1 MDFSITPPYNSTV
14 KCKKRLCYIT
24 KNDSGTMPQLINRL
38 AGTFMINIRKNSNPR
53 PLRSHLLE
61 LLIIFTACIIMVTI
75 YSIYDY
81 KKLQTSMI
89 EDNNRLYAAQLAKNT
104 RQVYET
110 YEKICYSVAFN
121 QGIQD
126 YICETDPQ
134 KKFDEYQEMQN
145 YLSNTANLDSYIT
158 DIAVIG
164 DNGNAIA
171 LSGSTDSYAALAA
184 SLPSSRFSYQSI
196 GIMPVKDIASHILAM
211 PVHRLQAGSSYLGIM
226 FLAIDINRFFEN
238 GMPENAEYK
247 PSILFAESSGKDLIY
262 GDNSLYEKVIADSD
276 GSESFSLKAGSV
288 TYAANHYSLSHL
300 DYDLFVLVDKSQ
312 YNSQTLQ
319 LAGRQ
324 LLWMVVILLLSSVL
338 LLRFFHPLISSLNQ
352 LTQFMKK
359 ITVGERKA
367 AKDGIIIEQG
377 AFGCLEITNIS
388 DAFNEMLRET
398 NRLNYTIFKTYTEMY
413 ELEMNN
419 RNTEIAFLRS
429 QINPHFLYNTL
440 TAICG
445 MASAGMTDEIIS
457 VTNALSQI
465 FRYSIKGSDLVTV
478 AEELDIVKSY
488 LKIQLTRF
496 EGRFTVRYDMSEDS
510 YDCLI
515 PKMVIQP
522 LVENAI
528 VHGLEQ
534 SMKKGEL
541 LIGSGRNPDYGYL
554 AIWIYDTGVGMTKE
568 KLEGIREALKRSSR
582 TKSGDARKDF
592 KEMDEQNHD
601 SIGIL
606 NVNTRMT
613 LYFGEEYSLIVDS
626 EENVGTNIQLRIPY
640 QTRVDAGQEADKNE
654 VI

>member
-1 MDFSITPPYNSTV
+1 
-14 KCKKRLCYIT
+14 
-24 KNDSGTMPQLINRL
+24 
-38 AGTFMINIRKNSNPR
+38 MINIRRKSNPR
-53 PLRSHLLE
+53 PLRSHLIE
-61 LLIIFTACIIMVTI
+61 LLIIFTTCIILITL
-75 YSIYDY
+75 YSVYDY

-121 QGIQD
+121 QSIQD
-126 YICETDPQ
+126 YICETDLQ
-134 KKFDEYQEMQN
+134 KKFDSYQKMQN

-164 DNGNAIA
+164 ANGNSIA
-171 LSGSTDSYAALAA
+171 LSGSTDSYKALAD
-184 SLPSSRFSYQSI
+184 SLPAPRFSYQSM
-196 GIMPVKDIASHILAM
+196 GIMPVKDVESHILAM
-211 PVHRLQAGSSYLGIM
+211 PVHRLQANSSYLGIM

-247 PSILFAESSGKDLIY
+247 PSILFAEASDDDLIY
-262 GDNSLYEKVIADSD
+262 GDSRLYNRVLADFDS
-276 GSESFSLKAGSV
+276 SESFNINIENV

-300 DYDLFVLVDKSQ
+300 DYDIFVLVDKSQ
-312 YNSQTLQ
+312 YNAQTLQ

-324 LLWMVVILLLSSVL
+324 MLWMAVILLFSSVL
-338 LLRFFHPLISSLNQ
+338 LLRFFHPLIASLNQ

-359 ITVGERKA
+359 ITIGERKA
-367 AKDGIIIEQG
+367 ARDGIIINQG

-445 MASAGMTDEIIS
+445 MASAGMTDEVIS

-478 AEELDIVKSY
+478 KEELEIVKSY

-510 YDCLI
+510 YACLI

-528 VHGLEQ
+528 VHGLEP
-534 SMKKGEL
+534 SLKKGEL
-541 LIGSGRNPDYGYL
+541 VIGARRNPEHGYL
-554 AIWIYDTGVGMTKE
+554 AIWIFDTGVGMTKE
-568 KLEGIREALKRSSR
+568 KLEEIREAIKRSSR

-592 KEMDEQNHD
+592 KAMDEQNHD

-613 LYFGEEYSLIVDS
+613 LYFGEEYSLLVDF
-626 EENVGTNIQLRIPY
+626 EENVGTNVQLRVPY
-640 QTRVDAGQEADKNE
+640 QTRKDTESEVDKNE

>member
-1 MDFSITPPYNSTV
+1 
-14 KCKKRLCYIT
+14 
-24 KNDSGTMPQLINRL
+24 
-38 AGTFMINIRKNSNPR
+38 
-53 PLRSHLLE
+53 
-61 LLIIFTACIIMVTI
+61 
-75 YSIYDY
+75 
-81 KKLQTSMI
+81 MI
-89 EDNNRLYAAQLAKNT
+89 EDNNRLYATQLAKNT

-110 YEKICYSVAFN
+110 YENICYSVAFN
-121 QGIQD
+121 QAIQD
-126 YICETDPQ
+126 YICETDPL
-134 KKFDEYQEMQN
+134 KKYDEYQEMQN

-164 DNGNAIA
+164 KNGNSIA
-171 LSGSTDSYAALAA
+171 LSGSTDSYEALAD
-184 SLPSSRFSYQSI
+184 SLPSSRFSYQSM
-196 GIMPVKDIASHILAM
+196 GIMTVKYIDSHILAM
-211 PVHRLQAGSSYLGIM
+211 PVHRLQAGSSYLGAM
-226 FLAIDINRFFEN
+226 FLAIDISRFFEN

-247 PSILFAESSGKDLIY
+247 PSVLFATSSEGELIY
-262 GDNSLYEKVIADSD
+262 GDGKLYDAVLEA
-276 GSESFSLKAGSV
+276 GENSESFSLKAGSA

-300 DYDLFVLVDKSQ
+300 GYDLYVLVDKSQ
-312 YNSQTLQ
+312 YSARTLQ

-324 LLWMVVILLLSSVL
+324 LLWMAVILLFSGVL
-338 LLRFFHPLISSLNQ
+338 LLRFFHPLISSLNE

-359 ITVGERKA
+359 ITEGERKA
-367 AKDGIIIEQG
+367 AKEGITIKQG
-377 AFGCLEITNIS
+377 MFGCLEITNIS

-478 AEELDIVKSY
+478 AEELEIVKSY

-496 EGRFTVRYDMSEDS
+496 EGRFTVRYDMSDDS
-510 YDCLI
+510 YACLI
-515 PKMVIQP
+515 PKMIIQP

-534 SMKKGEL
+534 SLKKGEL
-541 LIGSGRNPDYGYL
+541 LIGAGRNPEYGYL
-554 AIWIYDTGVGMTKE
+554 ALWIYDTGVGMPSE
-568 KLEGIREALKRSSR
+568 KLEEIRRALKRSSR
-582 TKSGDARKDF
+582 TKSGDARKDLL
-592 KEMDEQNHD
+592 EMDEQNHE

-613 LYFGEEYSLIVDS
+613 LYFGEEYSLLIDS

-640 QTRVDAGQEADKNE
+640 HTREESEKEADKNE

>member
-1 MDFSITPPYNSTV
+1 
-14 KCKKRLCYIT
+14 
-24 KNDSGTMPQLINRL
+24 
-38 AGTFMINIRKNSNPR
+38 MINIKRTPKTR
-53 PLRSHLLE
+53 PLKSHLIE
-61 LLIIFTACIIMVTI
+61 LLIIFTICIIAITI
-75 YSIYDY
+75 YSTYDY

-89 EDNNRLYAAQLAKNT
+89 EDNNRLYATQLAKNT

-110 YEKICYSVAFN
+110 YENICYSVAFN
-121 QGIQD
+121 QAIQD
-126 YICETDPQ
+126 YICETDPL
-134 KKFDEYQEMQN
+134 KKYDEYQEMQN

-164 DNGNAIA
+164 KNGNSIA
-171 LSGSTDSYAALAA
+171 LSGSTDSYEALAD
-184 SLPSSRFSYQSI
+184 SLPSSRFSYQSM
-196 GIMPVKDIASHILAM
+196 GIMTVKYIDSHILAM
-211 PVHRLQAGSSYLGIM
+211 PVHRLQAGSSYLGAM
-226 FLAIDINRFFEN
+226 FLAIDISRFFEN

-247 PSILFAESSGKDLIY
+247 PSVLFATSSEGELIY
-262 GDNSLYEKVIADSD
+262 GDGKLYDAVLEA
-276 GSESFSLKAGSV
+276 GENSESFSLKAGSA

-300 DYDLFVLVDKSQ
+300 GYDLYVLVDKSQ
-312 YNSQTLQ
+312 YSARTLQ

-324 LLWMVVILLLSSVL
+324 LLWMAVILLFSGVL
-338 LLRFFHPLISSLNQ
+338 LLRFFHPLISSLNE

-359 ITVGERKA
+359 ITEGERKA
-367 AKDGIIIEQG
+367 AKEGITIKQG
-377 AFGCLEITNIS
+377 MFGCLEITNIS

-465 FRYSIKGSDLVTV
+465 FRYSIKGSGLVTV
-478 AEELDIVKSY
+478 AEELEIVKSY

-496 EGRFTVRYDMSEDS
+496 EGRFTVRYDMSDDS
-510 YDCLI
+510 YACLI
-515 PKMVIQP
+515 PKMIIQP

-534 SMKKGEL
+534 SLKKGEL
-541 LIGSGRNPDYGYL
+541 LIGAGRNPEYGYL
-554 AIWIYDTGVGMTKE
+554 ALWIYDTGVGMPSE
-568 KLEGIREALKRSSR
+568 KLEEIRRALKRSSR
-582 TKSGDARKDF
+582 TKSGDARKDLL
-592 KEMDEQNHD
+592 EMDEQNHE

-613 LYFGEEYSLIVDS
+613 LYFGEEYSLLIDS

-640 QTRVDAGQEADKNE
+640 HTREESEKEADKNE

>member
-1 MDFSITPPYNSTV
+1 
-14 KCKKRLCYIT
+14 
-24 KNDSGTMPQLINRL
+24 
-38 AGTFMINIRKNSNPR
+38 MINIKRTPKTR
-53 PLRSHLLE
+53 PLKSHLIE
-61 LLIIFTACIIMVTI
+61 LLIIFTICIIAITI
-75 YSIYDY
+75 YSTYDY

-89 EDNNRLYAAQLAKNT
+89 EDNNRLYATQLAKNT

-110 YEKICYSVAFN
+110 YENICYSVAFN
-121 QGIQD
+121 QAIQD
-126 YICETDPQ
+126 YICETDPL
-134 KKFDEYQEMQN
+134 KKYDEYQEMQN

-164 DNGNAIA
+164 KNGNSIA
-171 LSGSTDSYAALAA
+171 LSGSTDSYEALAD
-184 SLPSSRFSYQSI
+184 SLPSSRFSYQSM
-196 GIMPVKDIASHILAM
+196 GIMTVKYIDSHILAM
-211 PVHRLQAGSSYLGIM
+211 PVHRLQAGSSYLGAM
-226 FLAIDINRFFEN
+226 FLAIDISRIFEN

-247 PSILFAESSGKDLIY
+247 PSVLFATSSEGELIY
-262 GDNSLYEKVIADSD
+262 GDGKLYDAVLEA
-276 GSESFSLKAGSV
+276 GENSESFSLKAGSA

-300 DYDLFVLVDKSQ
+300 GYDLYVLVDKSQ
-312 YNSQTLQ
+312 YSARTLQ

-324 LLWMVVILLLSSVL
+324 LLWMAVILLFSGVL
-338 LLRFFHPLISSLNQ
+338 LLRFFHPLISSLNE

-359 ITVGERKA
+359 ITEGERKA
-367 AKDGIIIEQG
+367 AKEGITIKQG
-377 AFGCLEITNIS
+377 MFGCLEITNIS

-478 AEELDIVKSY
+478 AEELEIVKSY

-496 EGRFTVRYDMSEDS
+496 EGRFTVRYDMSDDS
-510 YDCLI
+510 YACLI
-515 PKMVIQP
+515 PKMIIQP

-534 SMKKGEL
+534 SLKKGEL
-541 LIGSGRNPDYGYL
+541 LIGAGRNPEYGYL
-554 AIWIYDTGVGMTKE
+554 ALWIYDTGVGMPSE
-568 KLEGIREALKRSSR
+568 KLEEIRRALKRSSR
-582 TKSGDARKDF
+582 TKSGDARKDLL
-592 KEMDEQNHD
+592 EMDEQNHE

-613 LYFGEEYSLIVDS
+613 LYFGEEYSLLIDS

-640 QTRVDAGQEADKNE
+640 HTREESEKEADKNE

>member
-1 MDFSITPPYNSTV
+1 
-14 KCKKRLCYIT
+14 
-24 KNDSGTMPQLINRL
+24 
-38 AGTFMINIRKNSNPR
+38 MINIKRTPKTR
-53 PLRSHLLE
+53 PLKSHLIE
-61 LLIIFTACIIMVTI
+61 LLIIFTICIIAITI
-75 YSIYDY
+75 YSTYDY

-89 EDNNRLYAAQLAKNT
+89 EDNNRLYATQLAKNT

-110 YEKICYSVAFN
+110 YENICYSVAFN
-121 QGIQD
+121 QAIQD
-126 YICETDPQ
+126 YICETDPL
-134 KKFDEYQEMQN
+134 KKYDEYQEMQN

-164 DNGNAIA
+164 KNGNSIA
-171 LSGSTDSYAALAA
+171 LSGSTDSYEALAD
-184 SLPSSRFSYQSI
+184 SLPSSRFSYQSM
-196 GIMPVKDIASHILAM
+196 GIMTVKYIDSHILAM
-211 PVHRLQAGSSYLGIM
+211 PVHRLQAGSSYLGAM
-226 FLAIDINRFFEN
+226 FLAIDISRFFEN

-247 PSILFAESSGKDLIY
+247 PSVLFATSSEGELIY
-262 GDNSLYEKVIADSD
+262 GDGKLYDAVLEA
-276 GSESFSLKAGSV
+276 GENSESFSLKAGSA

-300 DYDLFVLVDKSQ
+300 GYDLYVLVDKSQ
-312 YNSQTLQ
+312 YSARTLQ

-324 LLWMVVILLLSSVL
+324 LLWMAVILLFSGVL
-338 LLRFFHPLISSLNQ
+338 LLRFFHPLISSLNE

-359 ITVGERKA
+359 ITEGERKA
-367 AKDGIIIEQG
+367 AKEGITIKQG
-377 AFGCLEITNIS
+377 MFGCLEITNIS

-478 AEELDIVKSY
+478 AEELEIVKSY

-496 EGRFTVRYDMSEDS
+496 EGRFTVRYDMSDDS
-510 YDCLI
+510 YACLI
-515 PKMVIQP
+515 PKMIIQP

-534 SMKKGEL
+534 SLKKGEL
-541 LIGSGRNPDYGYL
+541 LIGAGRNPEYGYL
-554 AIWIYDTGVGMTKE
+554 ALWIYDTGVGMPSE
-568 KLEGIREALKRSSR
+568 KLEEIRRALKRSSR
-582 TKSGDARKDF
+582 TKSGDARKDLL
-592 KEMDEQNHD
+592 EMDEQNHE

-613 LYFGEEYSLIVDS
+613 LYFGEEYSLLIDS

-640 QTRVDAGQEADKNE
+640 HTREESEKEADKNE

>member
-1 MDFSITPPYNSTV
+1 
-14 KCKKRLCYIT
+14 
-24 KNDSGTMPQLINRL
+24 
-38 AGTFMINIRKNSNPR
+38 MINIKRTPKTR
-53 PLRSHLLE
+53 PLKSHLIE
-61 LLIIFTACIIMVTI
+61 LLIIFTICIIAITI
-75 YSIYDY
+75 YSTYDY

-89 EDNNRLYAAQLAKNT
+89 EDNNRLYATQLAKNT

-110 YEKICYSVAFN
+110 YENICYSVAFN
-121 QGIQD
+121 QAIQD
-126 YICETDPQ
+126 YICETDPL
-134 KKFDEYQEMQN
+134 KKYDEYQEMQN

-164 DNGNAIA
+164 KNGNSIA
-171 LSGSTDSYAALAA
+171 LSGSTDSYEALAD
-184 SLPSSRFSYQSI
+184 SLPSSRFSYQSM
-196 GIMPVKDIASHILAM
+196 GIMTVKYIDSHILAM
-211 PVHRLQAGSSYLGIM
+211 PVHRLQAGSSYLGAM
-226 FLAIDINRFFEN
+226 FLAIDISRFFEN
-238 GMPENAEYK
+238 DMPENAEYK
-247 PSILFAESSGKDLIY
+247 PSVLFATSSEGELIY
-262 GDNSLYEKVIADSD
+262 GDGKLYDAVLEA
-276 GSESFSLKAGSV
+276 GENSESFSLKAGSA

-300 DYDLFVLVDKSQ
+300 GYDLYVLVDKSQ
-312 YNSQTLQ
+312 YSARTLQ

-324 LLWMVVILLLSSVL
+324 LLWMAVILLFSGVL
-338 LLRFFHPLISSLNQ
+338 LLRFFHPLISSLNE

-359 ITVGERKA
+359 ITEGERKA
-367 AKDGIIIEQG
+367 AKEGITIKQG
-377 AFGCLEITNIS
+377 MFGCLEITNIS

-478 AEELDIVKSY
+478 AEELEIVKSY

-496 EGRFTVRYDMSEDS
+496 EGRFTVRYDMSDDS
-510 YDCLI
+510 YACLI
-515 PKMVIQP
+515 PKMIIQP

-534 SMKKGEL
+534 SLKKGEL
-541 LIGSGRNPDYGYL
+541 LIGAGRNPEYGYL
-554 AIWIYDTGVGMTKE
+554 ALWIYDTGVGMPSE
-568 KLEGIREALKRSSR
+568 KLEEIRRALKRSSR
-582 TKSGDARKDF
+582 TKSGDARKDLL
-592 KEMDEQNHD
+592 EMDEQNHE

-613 LYFGEEYSLIVDS
+613 LYFGEEYSLLIDS

-640 QTRVDAGQEADKNE
+640 HTREESEKEADKNE

>member
-1 MDFSITPPYNSTV
+1 
-14 KCKKRLCYIT
+14 
-24 KNDSGTMPQLINRL
+24 
-38 AGTFMINIRKNSNPR
+38 MINFKKISEPR
-53 PLRSHLLE
+53 PLKSHLIE
-61 LLIIFTACIIMVTI
+61 LLIIFTVCIILITL
-75 YSIYDY
+75 YSVYDY

-121 QGIQD
+121 QSIQD

-134 KKFDEYQEMQN
+134 KKFDEYPDMQN

-164 DNGNAIA
+164 AAGNSIA
-171 LSGSTDSYAALAA
+171 LSGSTDSYKALAD

-196 GIMPVKDIASHILAM
+196 GIMPVKDVESHILAM

-247 PSILFAESSGKDLIY
+247 PSILFAESSGNDLIY
-262 GDNSLYEKVIADSD
+262 GDSQLYKRVLTDSD
-276 GSESFSLKAGSV
+276 GSESFSLNVGNI

-312 YNSQTLQ
+312 YNAQTLQ

-324 LLWMVVILLLSSVL
+324 MLWMAVILLFSSVL
-338 LLRFFHPLISSLNQ
+338 LLRFFHPLISSLNK

-359 ITVGERKA
+359 ITIGERKA
-367 AKDGIIIEQG
+367 ARDGIVIEQG
-377 AFGCLEITNIS
+377 VFGCLEITNIS

-445 MASAGMTDEIIS
+445 MASAGMTDEVIS

-478 AEELDIVKSY
+478 AEELEIVKSY

-496 EGRFTVRYDMSEDS
+496 EGRFTVRYDMSEES
-510 YDCLI
+510 YACLI

-528 VHGLEQ
+528 VHGLEP
-534 SMKKGEL
+534 SLKKGEL
-541 LIGSGRNPDYGYL
+541 LIGARRNPEKGYL
-554 AIWIYDTGVGMTKE
+554 AIWIFDTGVGMTKE
-568 KLEGIREALKRSSR
+568 KLHEIREAIKRSSR

-592 KEMDEQNHD
+592 KAMDEQNHD

-613 LYFGEEYSLIVDS
+613 LYFGEEYSLIVDF
-626 EENVGTNIQLRIPY
+626 EENVGTNVQLRVPY
-640 QTRVDAGQEADKNE
+640 QTRKDAGSDTDKNE

>member
-1 MDFSITPPYNSTV
+1 
-14 KCKKRLCYIT
+14 
-24 KNDSGTMPQLINRL
+24 
-38 AGTFMINIRKNSNPR
+38 MINIKRTPKTR
-53 PLRSHLLE
+53 PLKSHLIE
-61 LLIIFTACIIMVTI
+61 LLIIFTICIIAITI
-75 YSIYDY
+75 YSTYDY

-89 EDNNRLYAAQLAKNT
+89 EDNNRLYATQLAKNT

-110 YEKICYSVAFN
+110 YENICYSVAFN
-121 QGIQD
+121 QAIQD
-126 YICETDPQ
+126 YICETDPL
-134 KKFDEYQEMQN
+134 KKYDEYQEIQN

-164 DNGNAIA
+164 KNGNSIA
-171 LSGSTDSYAALAA
+171 LSGSTDSYEALAD
-184 SLPSSRFSYQSI
+184 SLPSSRFSYQSM
-196 GIMPVKDIASHILAM
+196 GIMTVKYIDSHILAM
-211 PVHRLQAGSSYLGIM
+211 PVHRLQAGSSYLGAM
-226 FLAIDINRFFEN
+226 FLAIDISRFFEN
-238 GMPENAEYK
+238 GMLENAEYK
-247 PSILFAESSGKDLIY
+247 PSVLFATSSEGELIY
-262 GDNSLYEKVIADSD
+262 GDGKLYDAVLEA
-276 GSESFSLKAGSV
+276 GENSESFSLKAGSA

-300 DYDLFVLVDKSQ
+300 GYDLYVLVDKSQ
-312 YNSQTLQ
+312 YSARTLQ

-324 LLWMVVILLLSSVL
+324 LLWMAVILLFSGVL
-338 LLRFFHPLISSLNQ
+338 LLRFFHPLISSLNE

-359 ITVGERKA
+359 ITEGERKA
-367 AKDGIIIEQG
+367 AKEGITIKQG
-377 AFGCLEITNIS
+377 MFGCLEITNIS

-478 AEELDIVKSY
+478 AEELEIVKSY

-496 EGRFTVRYDMSEDS
+496 EGRFTVRYDMSDDS
-510 YDCLI
+510 YACLI
-515 PKMVIQP
+515 PKMIIQP

-534 SMKKGEL
+534 SLKKGEL
-541 LIGSGRNPDYGYL
+541 LIGAGRNPEYGYL
-554 AIWIYDTGVGMTKE
+554 ALWIYDTGVVMPSE
-568 KLEGIREALKRSSR
+568 KLEEIRRALKRSSR
-582 TKSGDARKDF
+582 TKSGDARKDLL
-592 KEMDEQNHD
+592 EMDEQNHE

-613 LYFGEEYSLIVDS
+613 LYFGEEYSLLIDS

-640 QTRVDAGQEADKNE
+640 HTREESEKEADKNE

>member
-1 MDFSITPPYNSTV
+1 
-14 KCKKRLCYIT
+14 
-24 KNDSGTMPQLINRL
+24 
-38 AGTFMINIRKNSNPR
+38 MINIKRTPKTR
-53 PLRSHLLE
+53 PLKSHLIE
-61 LLIIFTACIIMVTI
+61 LLIIFTICIIAITI
-75 YSIYDY
+75 YSTYDY

-89 EDNNRLYAAQLAKNT
+89 EDNNRLYATQLAKNT

-110 YEKICYSVAFN
+110 YENICYSVAFN
-121 QGIQD
+121 QAIQD
-126 YICETDPQ
+126 YICETDPL
-134 KKFDEYQEMQN
+134 KKYDEYLEMQN

-164 DNGNAIA
+164 KNGNSIA
-171 LSGSTDSYAALAA
+171 LSGSTDSYEALAD
-184 SLPSSRFSYQSI
+184 SLPSSRFSYQSM
-196 GIMPVKDIASHILAM
+196 GIMTVKYIDSHILAM
-211 PVHRLQAGSSYLGIM
+211 PVHRLQAGSSYLGAM
-226 FLAIDINRFFEN
+226 FLAIDISRFFEN

-247 PSILFAESSGKDLIY
+247 PSVLFATSSEGELIY
-262 GDNSLYEKVIADSD
+262 GDGKLYDAVLEA
-276 GSESFSLKAGSV
+276 GENSESFSLKAGSA

-300 DYDLFVLVDKSQ
+300 GYDLYVLVDKSQ
-312 YNSQTLQ
+312 YSARTLQ

-324 LLWMVVILLLSSVL
+324 LLWMAVILLFSGVL
-338 LLRFFHPLISSLNQ
+338 LLRFFHPLISSLNE

-359 ITVGERKA
+359 ITEGERKA
-367 AKDGIIIEQG
+367 AKEGITIKQG
-377 AFGCLEITNIS
+377 MFGCLEITNIS

-478 AEELDIVKSY
+478 AEELEIVKSY

-496 EGRFTVRYDMSEDS
+496 EGRFTVRYDMSDDS
-510 YDCLI
+510 YACLI
-515 PKMVIQP
+515 PKMIIQP

-534 SMKKGEL
+534 SLKKGEL
-541 LIGSGRNPDYGYL
+541 LIGAGRNPEYGYL
-554 AIWIYDTGVGMTKE
+554 ALWIYDTGVGMPSE
-568 KLEGIREALKRSSR
+568 KLEEIRRALKRSSR
-582 TKSGDARKDF
+582 TKSGDARKDLL
-592 KEMDEQNHD
+592 EMDEQNHE

-613 LYFGEEYSLIVDS
+613 LYFGEEYSLLIDS

-640 QTRVDAGQEADKNE
+640 HTREESEKEADKNE